1 MTSEA
6 INIHRVV
13 RPPALPLRRTLR
25 PLLRDPVN
33 ALGGFA
39 RQAHGQVVRLGL
51 GPFRPYLVS
60 HPDHVQ
66 HVLRRDWENHPRE
79 GMLWKPV
86 ERLAGRSI
94 ISDGAD
100 WESAR
105 RIMQPLFT
113 ARYVASLTRDM
124 AETIDEGIT
133 AWEPYARAGRWID
146 IYEEMSRLVS
156 KTVIRVLFGSKIS
169 VADAERL
176 GPAYAIAATSFA
188 SRLLLPFAP
197 DWIPLPGD
205 RAFMRAVK
213 TIDEVV
219 MPLVRQAIREP
230 GDGNDIISALARA
243 RRDEEDAAAERQIRD
258 DLVSIYGASV
268 ETTAVALT
276 WLWPILHDHPEVA
289 ARLYEEVETVVG
301 RGPVDAECLPRLT
314 YMKAV
319 FNELLRLY
327 PPGWILPRIAAKPSR
342 LGDVPIEAGS
352 TLLIS
357 PFATHRLEEF
367 WDRPEEFDPERFA
380 EGGGQER
387 RHRYAYFPFGGGPHV
402 CIGQHLFYAEAP
414 LMVAGLL
421 ARFRPQ
427 VRAPRP
433 LTPFPAASLRPK
445 ELVEVRLVPVSGGAA
460 A

>member
-1 MTSEA
+1 M
-6 INIHRVV
+6 

-25 PLLRDPVN
+25 PLLRDPVH
-33 ALGGFA
+33 ALGSFA
-39 RQAHGQVVRLGL
+39 RQTNGQVVRLSL

-66 HVLRRDWENHPRE
+66 HVLRRDWDNHPRE

-94 ISDGAD
+94 ISDGPD

-105 RIMQPLFT
+105 RVMQPLFT
-113 ARYVASLTRDM
+113 ARYVASLTQGM
-124 AETIDEGIT
+124 AEAIDEGIT
-133 AWEPYARAGRWID
+133 ALEPYARAGRWID
-146 IYEEMSRLVS
+146 ICAEMGRLVS

-176 GPAYAIAATSFA
+176 GPAYGIAATSFA

-197 DWIPLPGD
+197 EWVPMPGD
-205 RAFMRAVK
+205 RAFRRAVK
-213 TIDEVV
+213 TIDEVL
-219 MPLVRQAIREP
+219 MPLVRQSLREP

-243 RRDEEDAAAERQIRD
+243 RRHEDGPEAERRIRD

-268 ETTAVALT
+268 ETTAVSLT
-276 WLWPILHDHPEVA
+276 WLWPVLHDHPEVA

-301 RGPVDAECLPRLT
+301 RGPVDAACLPRLT
-314 YMKAV
+314 YMRAV
-319 FNELLRLY
+319 FDELLRLY
-327 PPGWILPRIAAKPSR
+327 PPGWILPRMAAKPGL
-342 LGDVPIEAGS
+342 LGDVPIEAGA

-357 PFATHRLEEF
+357 PFVTHRLEEF

-380 EGGGQER
+380 EGAQER

-402 CIGQHLFYAEAP
+402 CIGRHLFYAEAP

-445 ELVEVRLVPVSGGAA
+445 ELVEVRLVPVGGGAA